1 MIGPDSAARVGKQ
14 VSEGFQAPKINTL
27 PPKVQSRS
35 KSKTKENKPVN
46 NKQSQ
51 IKRSEK
57 PRNAVQVKID
67 IMASP
72 KEVQTR

>member
-1 MIGPDSAARVGKQ
+1 M
-14 VSEGFQAPKINTL
+14 SEALQAPKMNTL

-46 NKQSQ
+46 TKQSL
-51 IKRSEK
+51 IKKSEK

-67 IMASP
+67 IMGSP
-72 KEVQTR
+72 REVQTR